1 MGGEVDKIRIW
12 FRKQINI
19 HETLWIFE
27 NTNLVYLENYFDWK
41 HYVERKIILTRRCWF
56 WIYFLK
62 NMTLKTKQHL
72 TVNKG
77 LTRRCWFWIYFLK
90 NMTLISH
97 KRNHNHLTATS
108 TEQTDRNNDKSWEIL
123 KIFFVSGKALI
134 SVLGNLNSFF
144 VHKIMM
150 TVTCK

>member
-41 HYVERKIILTRRCWF
+41 HYVERKII
-56 WIYFLK
+56 
-62 NMTLKTKQHL
+62 
-72 TVNKG
+72 